1 MTASVLPSAQD
12 GLRDEMIMGSFDGLM
27 TAIGVTLGAAHAPTH
42 LIAAVAV
49 CVALTGAMSMG
60 AGVLLEDSRN
70 GWREAAAM
78 GSATLVGT
86 FIPIIPVLLFRPAVA
101 FPLTAVL
108 AVGLA
113 SVIAAARGGMRR
125 DYLAAYG
132 LLIVVAVPT
141 VGVALAFGA
150 A

>member
-1 MTASVLPSAQD
+1 MTVVRTMRDKVDLGLACFGLYDGCLTALGVVLAS
-12 GLRDEMIMGSFDGLM
+12 
-27 TAIGVTLGAAHAPTH
+27 AHAARHTI
-42 LIAAVAV
+42 LVVAV
-49 CVALTGAMSMG
+49 CVSMTGAMSMG
-60 AGVLLEDSRN
+60 AGTLLEDDDH
-70 GWREAAAM
+70 GAHEATAM
-78 GSATLVGT
+78 GLATLIGT
-86 FIPIIPVLLFRPAVA
+86 FIPIIPVLLFRPAIA

-132 LLIVVAVPT
+132 LLVVVAVPT